1 MESAIAYFAPSASNI
16 LHLISG
22 VVMFINY
29 NFLYIFLT
37 WGVGVGHFFAFAA
50 HFYHFLGMS

>member
-29 NFLYIFLT
+29 NFLYNFFG
-37 WGVGVGHFFAFAA
+37 WG
-50 HFYHFLGMS
+50 